1 MGVEDR
7 TEIIIFDHKTGKRK
21 RISVGKKTIT
31 LLKLLFVVM
40 ILTSAGGVFLG
51 VNFFRESM
59 ENSRL
64 LVENEHLKIK
74 LARATRSASLLERE
88 FVKVREFTLK
98 VKKLL
103 HWNVV
108 GGDRLAKGDG
118 EQNVDINVESP
129 VARKVDEIFSDPS
142 LYYDE
147 IRSDLEAVIDG
158 FKEKLSYL
166 TSVPSIWP
174 VKGWITSGFGYR
186 ISPFT
191 HTLQFHEG
199 VDIANAPGTPIIAPA
214 EGYVLYTGWAH
225 GYGNVIIIGHG
236 YGISTVYGH
245 LQKILVKQGQHVY
258 RGEVIALLGSTGRST
273 GPHLHYE
280 VRVNG
285 VPVNPLNYII
295 EEK

>member
-1 MGVEDR
+1 MKER

-21 RISVGKKTIT
+21 KITVSRKTYQI
-31 LLKLLFVVM
+31 LKFFLFLM
-40 ILTSAGGVFLG
+40 ILASLSGVLFG
-51 VNFFRESM
+51 VSLLREST

-64 LVENEHLKIK
+64 LVENEHLKLK
-74 LARATRSASLLERE
+74 LAKADRTASLLENE

-98 VKKLL
+98 VKRLL

-108 GGDRLAKGDG
+108 GEDKLAKGDG
-118 EQNVDINVESP
+118 EQKVDVNLESP
-129 VARKVDEIFSDPS
+129 VARRVDEIFSNPS

-147 IRSDLEAVIDG
+147 IRADLEAVIDQ
-158 FKEKLSYL
+158 FREKLSYL

-186 ISPFT
+186 ISPFS
-191 HTLQFHEG
+191 HSLEFHEG
-199 VDIANAPGTPIIAPA
+199 VDIANALGTPIHAPA
-214 EGYVLYTGWAH
+214 EGYVLYAGWAR
-225 GYGNVIIIGHG
+225 GYGNVLIIGHG
-236 YGISTVYGH
+236 YGISTIYGH
-245 LQKILVKQGQHVY
+245 LKKILVKQGQHVY
-258 RGEVIALLGSTGRST
+258 RGEVIALMGSTGRST